1 MNRFFE
7 FSKGQAKI
15 LTVLSAVVFVLG
27 NYALVRDYYLRPSMT
42 PRPWRVESL
51 DGYQPT
57 LVLDLNRCPAESLE
71 LIPWI
76 GPSLAQRIVAYR
88 QDHGPFVAV
97 ESLANVT
104 GVGPTTVER
113 VRRYFRVTT
122 P

>member
-7 FSKGQAKI
+7 FSKAQAKI
-15 LTVLSAVVFVLG
+15 LTVLSVVLFAVG
-27 NYALVRDYYLRPSMT
+27 SYALIRDYYLRPSPT
-42 PRPWRVESL
+42 PHPWQAEAL
-51 DGYQPT
+51 DGYLPT

-76 GPSLAQRIVAYR
+76 GQSLAQRIVAYR
-88 QDHGPFVAV
+88 QEHGPFAAV

-104 GVGPTTVER
+104 GLGPTTVAR